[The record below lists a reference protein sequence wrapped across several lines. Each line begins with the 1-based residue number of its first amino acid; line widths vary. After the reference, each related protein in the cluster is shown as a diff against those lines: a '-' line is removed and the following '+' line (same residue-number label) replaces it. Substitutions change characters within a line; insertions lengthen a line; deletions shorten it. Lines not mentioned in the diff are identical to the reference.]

1 MFSMVYRAQEQV
13 GSQADA
19 GNLSFSMLRKMEE
32 LLDRHAAYRTQ
43 RSVSVLR
50 KNPSLLLCSYEA
62 FTRGF

>member
-43 RSVSVLR
+43 RSVS
-50 KNPSLLLCSYEA
+50 
-62 FTRGF
+62 

>member
-1 MFSMVYRAQEQV
+1 MCIEGAPQETDIYVRYGLQGSEQV

-43 RSVSVLR
+43 RSVS
-50 KNPSLLLCSYEA
+50 
-62 FTRGF
+62 